1 VKFSDYMRSVISHLR
16 HTIRLLLKSPG
27 FTITAILI
35 LGLGIGANTAI
46 FSLINGVLLK
56 PLPYPNAD
64 RLVRIYQPTQDV
76 PDMNVAYSD
85 YVDFKAGQ
93 HTLQDLT
100 LIHLD
105 DFQATGD
112 AEPERIDGAY
122 VTGNF
127 FAVMGRPFL
136 LGRPF
141 GVQQEKTAA
150 DVVVLTDALWRKRF
164 HADPNIIGKNIT
176 LNGRSFEIIGVT
188 PQQANEL
195 QRMDV
200 YIPLTL
206 DPRYKDVSTR
216 RSGHMFNCIGRLK
229 DGVKLDQAQADFEV
243 ITKNL
248 STQYPDT
255 NALFGVR
262 LVPLLNSVVSDYST
276 TLWLLGG
283 AVLCLLLITCANT
296 ANLLLA
302 RARERTKEI
311 TVRAAL
317 GADRARLMAQLLSES
332 LVLALLGGGLGI
344 LVGCWGVSLI
354 KTLDPGKITRL
365 QSITVDGAALLFVFG
380 LTLLTALLFGLLPAL
395 VLSRANLASTLR
407 DEGGRTGTAGR
418 ERQSSQS
425 ILVIGQVALASVL
438 LIGTGFLLRSFL
450 ALQNVP
456 LGFNSH
462 HVLVA
467 DVYLASTKYAENE
480 KRKVFFDSLLDKV
493 NRLPGVIGAG
503 LSDGIPFGENYDL
516 ETLILAGQPVTDV
529 SRLPWT
535 VHLVVSPG
543 YFKALGIRLLKGR
556 LFDERDQEK
565 AEAVVI
571 INQSIAQRFFGE
583 KDPIG
588 KQLDDMGNVFNRPRH
603 VTTIIGVVANVQ
615 QNDPEIQQTSLQT
628 YFPYSQ
634 TAGGFGEYR
643 KFETLVLHTDGDPR
657 ALLPALRKT
666 VEAIDPD
673 LPLANV
679 NPYDDQIAKSFTA
692 KRLSLIIVGLF
703 SAVALLL
710 AAIGLYAVLSYS
722 VSLRVREIG
731 VRMALGAQATNV
743 LKLVAYQG
751 LRIICV
757 GLIIGVGAGIILG
770 QIIGSFLYGISAT
783 DPTALLTGTLV
794 LAVAALLACLIPAF
808 RATRIDPITALRE

>member
-1 VKFSDYMRSVISHLR
+1 MRSLISHLR

-27 FTITAILI
+27 FTVTAILI
-35 LGLGIGANTAI
+35 LGLGVGANTAI

-56 PLPYPNAD
+56 PLPYPNAE

-100 LIHLD
+100 LIHLE
-105 DFQATGD
+105 DFQFTGD
-112 AEPERIDGAY
+112 AEPDRIDGAY

-127 FAVMGRPFL
+127 FTVMGRPFL

-141 GVQQEKTAA
+141 GEEQEKTAA
-150 DVVVLTDALWRKRF
+150 DVVVLTDVLWRKRF
-164 HADPNIIGKNIT
+164 HADPKIIGRNIT

-188 PQQANEL
+188 PQQANEI
-195 QRMDV
+195 QRIDL

-206 DPRYKDVSTR
+206 DPRYKDVSSR

-229 DGVKLDQAQADFEV
+229 DGVSLGQAQADFEV

-248 STQYPDT
+248 STQYPNT
-255 NALFGVR
+255 NALFGVK

-283 AVLCLLLITCANT
+283 AVVCLLLITCANT

-302 RARERTKEI
+302 RARERSKEI

-317 GADRARLMAQLLSES
+317 GATRERLIIQLLSES
-332 LVLALLGGGLGI
+332 LVLALLGGGLGL

-354 KTLDPGKITRL
+354 KVLDPGKITRL

-395 VLSRANLASTLR
+395 VLSRANLASALR

-418 ERQSSQS
+418 ERQHSQA

-438 LIGTGFLLRSFL
+438 LIGAGLLLRSFL

-456 LGFNSH
+456 LGFNSR

-467 DVYLASTKYAENE
+467 DVYLASTKYADGE

-493 NRLPGVIGAG
+493 NRLPGVIDAG
-503 LSDGIPFGENYDL
+503 LSDGIPFAENYDL
-516 ETLILAGQPVTDV
+516 ETLIVAGQPVIDV

-535 VHLVVSPG
+535 IHEVVSPG
-543 YFKALGIRLLKGR
+543 YFSALGMRLLRGR
-556 LFDERDQEK
+556 FFDERDQEN
-565 AEAVVI
+565 AENVVI
-571 INQSIAQRFFGE
+571 INQSIAQRFFGGQ
-583 KDPIG
+583 DPIG
-588 KQLDDMGNVFNRPRH
+588 KQLDDVGNFFNRPRH
-603 VTTIIGVVANVQ
+603 VTTIVGVVANVQ
-615 QNDPEIQQTSLQT
+615 HNDPEIQQTPFQT

-643 KFETLVLHTDGDPR
+643 KFETLVVHADGDPR
-657 ALLPALRKT
+657 SLAAALRRMVDT
-666 VEAIDPD
+666 IDPD
-673 LPLANV
+673 LPLTNV
-679 NPYDDQIAKSFTA
+679 GTYDDQIAKSFTA
-692 KRLSLIIVGLF
+692 KRLSLIIVSLF
-703 SAVALLL
+703 SGVALLL
-710 AAIGLYAVLSYS
+710 ASIGLYAVLSYS
-722 VSLRVREIG
+722 VSLRIREIG
-731 VRMALGAQATNV
+731 VRMALGAEASTI
-743 LKLVAYQG
+743 LKLVTYQG

-757 GLIIGVGAGIILG
+757 GLIIGVGAGVILG
-770 QIIGSFLYGISAT
+770 QIIGGVLYGVSAT
-783 DPTALLTGTLV
+783 DPTAVLTGTLV
-794 LAVAALLACLIPAF
+794 LAAAALLACLLPAF
-808 RATRIDPITALRE
+808 RATRIDPITALRD